1 MAAFESISF
10 REHRSTKC
18 LPLYS
23 ASLTYTVIPLQV
35 LSRAFHVNLPGGACA
50 KVTES
55 DTSLTT
61 TGMENGEPRPTLRV
75 FRIADPRYQVLK
87 LLIINN
93 NNKSYRKT
101 WKTKTPPSRYH
112 FYLKL
117 ASFLLRQRHFA
128 DTRRKAIWNSLNRG
142 KSSKIIQL
150 FSMQVSVYKS
160 SPPPPADIQQVVIL
174 AESSE
179 PFTSCITATSCG
191 NPSQCTEEKTDNK
204 RNGIERGLVCS

>member
-1 MAAFESISF
+1 
-10 REHRSTKC
+10 
-18 LPLYS
+18 
-23 ASLTYTVIPLQV
+23 
-35 LSRAFHVNLPGGACA
+35 
-50 KVTES
+50 
-55 DTSLTT
+55 
-61 TGMENGEPRPTLRV
+61 MENGEPRPTLRI

-87 LLIINN
+87 LLINN

-101 WKTKTPPSRYH
+101 WKTKTRHSRYH

-117 ASFLLRQRHFA
+117 ASFLLRQWHFA
-128 DTRRKAIWNSLNRG
+128 DARRKAIWNSLNRG

-160 SPPPPADIQQVVIL
+160 SPLPPADIQQVVIL
-174 AESSE
+174 AKSSE

-204 RNGIERGLVCS
+204 RNRIHRKGTCLLVTFIQIFPANTHNTPLWLSV